1 MTQLEQQI
9 DMLCDKIDLAT
20 NEQER
25 KVLEAELFSLVE
37 QLNGNTIY
45 LTVQ

>member
-1 MTQLEQQI
+1 METIEQQI
-9 DMLCDKIDLAT
+9 DLTCEKLDLAT

-25 KVLEAELFSLVE
+25 KVLEAELFCLVE
-37 QLNGNTIY
+37 QLNGSTIY